1 MIDNCRRKLVL
12 TRSVVVSRI
21 FVKILN
27 DLTFF
32 WRFKKLSKVK
42 NRSGIQSFANVDLCN
57 ILNIVGSSSL

>member
-27 DLTFF
+27 LTFF
-32 WRFKKLSKVK
+32 WRFKKLSKEK

>member
-27 DLTFF
+27 LTFF